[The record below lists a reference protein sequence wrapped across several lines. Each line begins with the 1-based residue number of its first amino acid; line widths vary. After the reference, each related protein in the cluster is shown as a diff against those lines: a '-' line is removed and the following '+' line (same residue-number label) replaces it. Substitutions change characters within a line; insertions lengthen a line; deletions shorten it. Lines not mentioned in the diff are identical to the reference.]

1 VTSTT
6 RSKRPSNSSGH
17 SADGRRLGKW
27 IVCNDESIEEPSVK
41 RRKIAAVPDD
51 YTTCDQVYM
60 LIYQRDE
67 AGQSD
72 QPPDAIMKAVEG
84 DDEVF
89 QQEVNERYTK

>member
-1 VTSTT
+1 
-6 RSKRPSNSSGH
+6 
-17 SADGRRLGKW
+17 
-27 IVCNDESIEEPSVK
+27 
-41 RRKIAAVPDD
+41 VPDD